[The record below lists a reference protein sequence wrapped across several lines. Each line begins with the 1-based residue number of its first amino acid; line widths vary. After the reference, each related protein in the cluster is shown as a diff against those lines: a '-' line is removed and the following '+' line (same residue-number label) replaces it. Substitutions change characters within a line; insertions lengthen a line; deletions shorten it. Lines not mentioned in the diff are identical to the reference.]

1 MFEAAIVAAS
11 QPSEATVAALLDS
24 TRNVKPADA
33 AMVQVLL
40 SSRRFLILREEV
52 DTFIHDDLESIAADV
67 TSACQS
73 RALLLFALVL
83 VQILQNTLFGTNEED
98 LKFLQTIVLDAL
110 RVDAE
115 SVEPVALLEANDRI
129 IPLPNNDL
137 RSQLA
142 YHTFSAVGKSG
153 YTRATISRISRRSNC
168 SPGAIYKLYPS
179 KEDSVIAATRKV
191 MEAPWIT
198 IAALANILEVGM
210 LTQLLYSAA
219 SFQNEVRRSF
229 TLEIAMASAHSEK
242 IRAAVESQLQGL
254 ELLVPLLEGVT
265 ENEKNELR
273 YMIRVIISV
282 TLGTSFLSTVTKAT
296 DQIDFN
302 EFAEPL
308 RRSLLGRA
316 ELPWTEIRRQLLQI
330 AGATKAPIARP

>member
-1 MFEAAIVAAS
+1 
-11 QPSEATVAALLDS
+11 
-24 TRNVKPADA
+24 
-33 AMVQVLL
+33 
-40 SSRRFLILREEV
+40 
-52 DTFIHDDLESIAADV
+52 
-67 TSACQS
+67 
-73 RALLLFALVL
+73 
-83 VQILQNTLFGTNEED
+83 
-98 LKFLQTIVLDAL
+98 
-110 RVDAE
+110 
-115 SVEPVALLEANDRI
+115 
-129 IPLPNNDL
+129 
-137 RSQLA
+137 
-142 YHTFSAVGKSG
+142 
-153 YTRATISRISRRSNC
+153 
-168 SPGAIYKLYPS
+168 
-179 KEDSVIAATRKV
+179 

-302 EFAEPL
+302 QFAEPL

-330 AGATKAPIARP
+330 AGAMKAPIARP